1 MTDATADAA
10 GHAASASTES
20 TSPFTVAVRCP
31 NLFHDE
37 VEGGESI
44 IPTDRTVR
52 DRAEL
57 EAIVARGVEIHARCY
72 CGRSTTV
79 TKANALFIAPG

>member
-1 MTDATADAA
+1 MT
-10 GHAASASTES
+10 TE
-20 TSPFTVAVRCP
+20 PQIVAVRCP

-44 IPTDRTVR
+44 IPTDRTVH

-57 EAIVARGVEIHARCY
+57 DEIVERGVEIHARCY

-79 TKANALFIAPG
+79 TKANALLLDPV

>member
-1 MTDATADAA
+1 V
-10 GHAASASTES
+10 
-20 TSPFTVAVRCP
+20 PIIAVTCP

-37 VEGGESI
+37 QEGGVSLVL
-44 IPTDRTVR
+44 TDRAVA

-57 EAIVARGVEIHARCY
+57 DALLARGVEVHARCY

-79 TKANALFIAPG
+79 TGGNAELIEPA